1 MKKVLIF
8 SVYLIGTV
16 LFLLLLE
23 FSTITC
29 FYVIL
34 CAMLVGFFVDVIIDR
49 EWMKP
54 LLWSCAWFFS
64 LFLIYISFT
73 KIHICQTDR
82 GTDVYSPLYT
92 RVLVSDVKEI
102 DTLVLNSSIERWYDQ
117 LSPKQAE
124 FYFLTKGDG
133 DGLVHV
139 FNRQREVMAAD
150 RNELSIAQQTWR
162 GIPVDVLKIGDE
174 YYDLN
179 GHIIAEGWYP
189 ITDVTP
195 ADPNL

>member
-1 MKKVLIF
+1 MKKGLF
-8 SVYLIGTV
+8 YLIATAI
-16 LFLLLLE
+16 FLMLLDY
-23 FSTITC
+23 STITC

-34 CAMLVGFFVDVIIDR
+34 CAMLVGFLVDVIIDR

-54 LLWSCAWFFS
+54 LLSSCAWFF
-64 LFLIYISFT
+64 LIFMFYICMGR
-73 KIHICQTDR
+73 IHICQTDV

-92 RVLVSDVKEI
+92 RVLVSDVKKI
-102 DTLVLNSSIERWYDQ
+102 DTLFLNSSIERWYDQ

-124 FYFLTKGDG
+124 FYLVYKDE
-133 DGLVHV
+133 GLVHV

-150 RNELSIAQQTWR
+150 KKELSLSQRFWR
-162 GIPVDVLKIGDE
+162 GIPVDVIKIGDE
-174 YYDLN
+174 YFDLN
-179 GHIIAEGWYP
+179 GKLIDESWYP

>member
-1 MKKVLIF
+1 MKKGLF
-8 SVYLIGTV
+8 YLIATAI
-16 LFLLLLE
+16 FLMLLDY
-23 FSTITC
+23 STITC

-34 CAMLVGFFVDVIIDR
+34 CAMLVGFFVDVIFDR
-49 EWMKP
+49 EWIKP
-54 LLWSCAWFFS
+54 VLWTCLYFFS
-64 LFLIYISFT
+64 LFVIYISAG
-73 KIHICQTDR
+73 KIHICETGV

-92 RVLVSDVKEI
+92 RVLISDVKEI

-124 FYFLTKGDG
+124 FYFLTKSDG

-150 RNELSIAQQTWR
+150 RNKLSIAQQTWR

-174 YYDLN
+174 CYDLN

-189 ITDVTP
+189 VHDVTP

>member
-1 MKKVLIF
+1 MKKWLF
-8 SVYLIGTV
+8 YLIATV
-16 LFLLLLE
+16 VFLMMLE
-23 FSTITC
+23 CSTITC

-49 EWMKP
+49 EWIKP
-54 LLWSCAWFFS
+54 LLWACLYFFS
-64 LFLIYISFT
+64 IFVIYISVA
-73 KIHICQTDR
+73 KIHICQTDE
-82 GTDVYSPLYT
+82 GFHVYSPLYT
-92 RVLVSDVKEI
+92 RVLISDVKEI

-117 LSPKQAE
+117 LSPKQSE
-124 FYFLTKGDG
+124 FYFLTKG

-150 RNELSIAQQTWR
+150 SKELSIGQRPWR

-174 YYDLN
+174 CYDLN
-179 GHIIAEGWYP
+179 GHIITDGWNP
-189 ITDVTP
+189 VHDVTP